1 MGNKQRDNIISIFV
15 AINTQNLG
23 HHSDSK
29 PKTYCLG
36 EMDVHMYI
44 ATVIIEDIFQ
54 KYEEKEVF

>member
-1 MGNKQRDNIISIFV
+1 MGNKQRDNIISLFV
-15 AINTQNLG
+15 PIKNLG

-36 EMDVHMYI
+36 EIDVHMYI
-44 ATVIIEDIFQ
+44 ATVITEDIFQ